1 MQISLNWL
9 KEYVDLDIPVEE
21 LCERLTMLGLE
32 IEKVTEPGKEISG
45 VVIGQIL
52 SIDPHPDADNLVVC
66 RTDTGGEAPLQIVCG
81 AKNMKPGDRV
91 PAAVI
96 GATLPGGF
104 AIGKRKMRGI
114 ESQGMMCSARELG
127 LGEDHSG
134 LMILPE
140 DAPLGMDAKE
150 YLGLND
156 VVVEIEVTPNRGDWA
171 CMIGVARELAAYYG
185 KELRIPAVALD
196 EKGGQAADVSS
207 VRIEDSDACPRYMAR
222 ILENV
227 KVGPSPLWMAQ
238 RLIAAGQRPISNIV
252 DITNYVLLETG
263 HPLHAF
269 DFDLLAENRIV
280 VRTAAPGEAITTL
293 DGMKRALEPDMLV
306 IADAKNPQAVAG
318 VMGGADSEVGEGTT
332 RILLESAV
340 FKPASVRRT
349 ARKLGLVTEAAQ
361 HFQRGSDPEMARY
374 AIDRAAALMCAL
386 AGATVREGVIDE
398 YPAKPAPRSIAL
410 RTARTDAFLGMAVP
424 APEQRTILERLGCR
438 VEREDADGITVG
450 VPSWRHDLK
459 METDLIEE
467 IVRFYGYDRVPA
479 TIPRVRQ
486 SEEVFAPHE
495 KKVSLLRKC
504 LVNRGLSEF
513 YNWTFSSPAAVQRLG
528 LGGYCGEMVL
538 LQNPLSE
545 NHAGMRTSLIP
556 GLLTN
561 AETNHKRGNAR
572 LAAFEIGPVYLP
584 VAGQDLADEPMR
596 LGLLLSGP
604 AGESHWSAPDRL
616 TDLYDLKGCVEVV
629 AAFFGQECAFSPS
642 QMDLYAAG
650 TAAEVVVA
658 GEKVGIMG
666 QVAGSVARGLDFT
679 TPVFV
684 AELDIQ
690 ALLDLAPGKP
700 QFQAI
705 PPFPPSLRDLAVVVD
720 TGIPAGTL
728 VESVRKAG
736 GNLLTRVDI
745 FDVYQGAQLP
755 KGKKSIALSLVF
767 QSTEKTLTD
776 QDTQK
781 SMDKI
786 LRSLREKHQAE
797 LR

>member
-1 MQISLNWL
+1 
-9 KEYVDLDIPVEE
+9 
-21 LCERLTMLGLE
+21 
-32 IEKVTEPGKEISG
+32 
-45 VVIGQIL
+45 
-52 SIDPHPDADNLVVC
+52 
-66 RTDTGGEAPLQIVCG
+66 
-81 AKNMKPGDRV
+81 
-91 PAAVI
+91 
-96 GATLPGGF
+96 GF
-104 AIGKRKMRGI
+104 AIGKRKMRSV

-185 KELRIPAVALD
+185 KELRVPAVALE
-196 EKGGQAADVSS
+196 EKGGKAAEVSS
-207 VRIEDSDACPRYMAR
+207 VRIEDTDACPRYMAR

-318 VMGGADSEVGEGTT
+318 VMGGADSEVGDGTT

-374 AIDRAAALMCAL
+374 AIDRAAALMCEL
-386 AGATVREGVIDE
+386 AGATVREEVIDE
-398 YPAKPAPRSIAL
+398 YPTKPASRSIAL

-424 APEQRTILERLGCR
+424 AREQRTILERLGCQ
-438 VEREDADGITVG
+438 VEQENADGITVR

-504 LVNRGLSEF
+504 LVSRGLSEF

-556 GLLTN
+556 GLLAN

-584 VAGQDLADEPMR
+584 VAGQDLADEPLR

-604 AGESHWSAPDRL
+604 AGVSHWSAPDRP
-616 TDLYDLKGCVEVV
+616 TDLY
-629 AAFFGQECAFSPS
+629 
-642 QMDLYAAG
+642 
-650 TAAEVVVA
+650 
-658 GEKVGIMG
+658 
-666 QVAGSVARGLDFT
+666 
-679 TPVFV
+679 
-684 AELDIQ
+684 
-690 ALLDLAPGKP
+690 
-700 QFQAI
+700 
-705 PPFPPSLRDLAVVVD
+705 
-720 TGIPAGTL
+720 
-728 VESVRKAG
+728 
-736 GNLLTRVDI
+736 
-745 FDVYQGAQLP
+745 
-755 KGKKSIALSLVF
+755 
-767 QSTEKTLTD
+767 
-776 QDTQK
+776 
-781 SMDKI
+781 
-786 LRSLREKHQAE
+786 
-797 LR
+797 